1 MQPKV
6 IDFKAYKRAKGIAPL
21 RSPYSTLA
29 ATEEEIHEALNR
41 AADTLLAK
49 PHISVVH
56 AGCENIKQDVLRKCV
71 YSLANRPSFPLH
83 IRC

>member
-29 ATEEEIHEALNR
+29 EKKKKIHEAFKR
-41 AADTLLAK
+41 AADILLTQ
-49 PHISVVH
+49 PNISVVH
-56 AGCENIKQDVLRKCV
+56 FGNARRLTK
-71 YSLANRPSFPLH
+71 
-83 IRC
+83 